1 MWSTFRIYCSMG
13 WIDIMQ
19 NERNYFSLMFSDTD
33 SRRYIFAVLAMFLL
47 TSAYQ
52 TSVFYYFKSEE
63 IIGKYDVPSWDV
75 SFDSVDLNE
84 EETQI
89 IADGTISSY
98 FLEIDESKIMS
109 NSYVGFLN
117 IVVSYEETSGNFA
130 DPCDF
135 VSVNLRPEGI
145 LAEWDNESNS
155 LSGSSDQCT
164 DILLFV
170 QIYPSFDGSNVTVV
184 SDTIDEALAHWS
196 NETYGM
202 GELNLEVEVNTQQ
215 RVEGLPTQQDT
226 DEAVTVSWR
235 LTTFVPTAKQLDVE

>member
-1 MWSTFRIYCSMG
+1 
-13 WIDIMQ
+13 MQ
-19 NERNYFSLMFSDTD
+19 EETSYLSLVFSDED
-33 SRRYIFAVLAMFLL
+33 SRPYIFAVLAVFLL

-63 IIGKYDVPSWDV
+63 IIGKYDVPTWDV
-75 SFDSVDLNE
+75 SFESSDLSE

-89 IADGTISSY
+89 VADGTTASY
-98 FLEIDESKIMS
+98 FLDIDDSNVME
-109 NSYVGFLN
+109 NSYVGLLN
-117 IVVSYEETSGNFA
+117 VVVSYEETSGNFA

-145 LAEWDNESNS
+145 LAQWDNQSNV

-170 QIYPSFDGSNVTVV
+170 QIYPSFDGSNVTVE
-184 SDTIDEALAHWS
+184 SETIDEALSHWS
-196 NETYGM
+196 NETYGR

-235 LTTFVPTAKQLDVE
+235 LTTFIPTATQLGEE

>member
-1 MWSTFRIYCSMG
+1 MG

-19 NERNYFSLMFSDTD
+19 NERNYFSLIFSDTD

-75 SFDSVDLNE
+75 SFESVDLNE

-184 SDTIDEALAHWS
+184 SDTIDEALDHWS

>member
-1 MWSTFRIYCSMG
+1 
-13 WIDIMQ
+13 MQ
-19 NERNYFSLMFSDTD
+19 NESNYFSLMFSDTD

>member
-1 MWSTFRIYCSMG
+1 
-13 WIDIMQ
+13 MQ
-19 NERNYFSLMFSDTD
+19 HESNYFSLIFSDPV
-33 SRRYIFAVLAMFLL
+33 SRRYIFAVLAVFLL

-75 SFDSVDLNE
+75 SFESIDLSE

-89 IADGTISSY
+89 IADGTTSSY
-98 FLEIDESKIMS
+98 FLEIDDSMIME

-117 IVVSYEETSGNFA
+117 VVVSYEETSDNFA

-145 LAEWDNESNS
+145 LAQWDNESNS

-170 QIYPSFDGSNVTVV
+170 QIYPLFDGSNVTVE

-196 NETYGM
+196 NETYGK

-215 RVEGLPTQQDT
+215 RVDGPIPTQQDN
-226 DEAVTVSWR
+226 EESVTVTWSV
-235 LTTFVPTAKQLDVE
+235 TTFLPKATQLNDE

>member
-1 MWSTFRIYCSMG
+1 MG
-13 WIDIMQ
+13 WIDFMQ
-19 NERNYFSLMFSDTD
+19 NEMNYFSLVFSDSD

-52 TSVFYYFKSEE
+52 TSVFYYFKSDE

-75 SFDSVDLNE
+75 SFESVDLNE

-98 FLEIDESKIMS
+98 FLEIDDSKIMA

-155 LSGSSDQCT
+155 LSGSSDQCS

-170 QIYPSFDGSNVTVV
+170 QIYPSFDQSNVTVV
-184 SDTIDEALAHWS
+184 SETIDDALDRWS
-196 NETYGM
+196 NETYGK

-235 LTTFVPTAKQLDVE
+235 LTTFVPTAKQLDN

>member
-1 MWSTFRIYCSMG
+1 
-13 WIDIMQ
+13 MQ
-19 NERNYFSLMFSDTD
+19 EETSYLSLVFSDED
-33 SRRYIFAVLAMFLL
+33 SRPYIFAVLAVFLL

-63 IIGKYDVPSWDV
+63 IIGKYDVPTWDV
-75 SFDSVDLNE
+75 SFESSDLSE

-89 IADGTISSY
+89 VADGTTASY
-98 FLEIDESKIMS
+98 FLDIDDSKIME
-109 NSYVGFLN
+109 NSYVGLLN
-117 IVVSYEETSGNFA
+117 VVVSYEETSGNFA

-145 LAEWDNESNS
+145 LAQWDNQSNV

-170 QIYPSFDGSNVTVV
+170 QIYPSFDGSNVTVE
-184 SDTIDEALAHWS
+184 SESIDEALSHWS
-196 NETYGM
+196 NETYGR

-235 LTTFVPTAKQLDVE
+235 LTTFMPTATQIDED

>member
-1 MWSTFRIYCSMG
+1 MG

-75 SFDSVDLNE
+75 SFESVDLNE

-109 NSYVGFLN
+109 NSYVAFLN

>member
-1 MWSTFRIYCSMG
+1 MG
-13 WIDIMQ
+13 WIDFME
-19 NERNYFSLMFSDTD
+19 NEMNYFSLVFSDPD

-52 TSVFYYFKSEE
+52 TSVFYYFKSDE

-75 SFDSVDLNE
+75 SFESVELNE

-98 FLEIDESKIMS
+98 FLEIDDSKIMA

-155 LSGSSDQCT
+155 LSGSSDQCS

-170 QIYPSFDGSNVTVV
+170 QIYPSFDQSNVTVV
-184 SDTIDEALAHWS
+184 SDTIDEALDHWS
-196 NETYGM
+196 NETYGK

-235 LTTFVPTAKQLDVE
+235 LTTFVPTAKQLDN

>member
-1 MWSTFRIYCSMG
+1 
-13 WIDIMQ
+13 
-19 NERNYFSLMFSDTD
+19 MFSDTD

-75 SFDSVDLNE
+75 SFESVDLNE

-226 DEAVTVSWR
+226 DEAVTVSWT
-235 LTTFVPTAKQLDVE
+235 LTTFVPSAKQLDVE

>member
-1 MWSTFRIYCSMG
+1 M
-13 WIDIMQ
+13 
-19 NERNYFSLMFSDTD
+19 NYFSLVFSDSD

-52 TSVFYYFKSEE
+52 TSVFYYFKSDE

-75 SFDSVDLNE
+75 SFESVDLNE

-98 FLEIDESKIMS
+98 FLEIDDSKIMA

-155 LSGSSDQCT
+155 LSGSSDQCS

-170 QIYPSFDGSNVTVV
+170 QIYPSFDQSNVTVV
-184 SDTIDEALAHWS
+184 SETIDDALDRWS
-196 NETYGM
+196 NETYGK

-235 LTTFVPTAKQLDVE
+235 LTTFVPTAKQLDN

>member
-1 MWSTFRIYCSMG
+1 MG
-13 WIDIMQ
+13 WIDLMQ
-19 NERNYFSLMFSDTD
+19 HESNYFSLIFSDPD
-33 SRRYIFAVLAMFLL
+33 SRRYIFAVLAVFLL

-75 SFDSVDLNE
+75 SFESIDLSE

-89 IADGTISSY
+89 IADGTTSSY
-98 FLEIDESKIMS
+98 FLEIDDSMIME

-117 IVVSYEETSGNFA
+117 VVVSYEETSDNFA

-145 LAEWDNESNS
+145 LAQWDNESNS

-170 QIYPSFDGSNVTVV
+170 QIYPLFDGSNVTVE

-196 NETYGM
+196 NETYGK

-215 RVEGLPTQQDT
+215 RVDGPIPTQQDN
-226 DEAVTVSWR
+226 EESVTVTWSV
-235 LTTFVPTAKQLDVE
+235 TTFLPKATQLNDE

>member
-1 MWSTFRIYCSMG
+1 
-13 WIDIMQ
+13 MQ
-19 NERNYFSLMFSDTD
+19 EETSYLSLVLSDED
-33 SRRYIFAVLAMFLL
+33 SRPYIFAMLAVFLL

-63 IIGKYDVPSWDV
+63 IIGKYDVPTWDV
-75 SFDSVDLNE
+75 SFESADLSE

-89 IADGTISSY
+89 VADGTTASY
-98 FLEIDESKIMS
+98 FLDIDDSNIME
-109 NSYVGFLN
+109 NSYVGLLN
-117 IVVSYEETSGNFA
+117 VVVSYEETSGNFA

-145 LAEWDNESNS
+145 LAQWDNQSNV

-170 QIYPSFDGSNVTVV
+170 QIYPSFDGSNVTVE
-184 SDTIDEALAHWS
+184 SETIDEALAHWS
-196 NETYGM
+196 NETYGR

-235 LTTFVPTAKQLDVE
+235 LTTFMPTATQIDEE

>member
-1 MWSTFRIYCSMG
+1 MWSPFRIYCSMG

-19 NERNYFSLMFSDTD
+19 NEKNYFSLIFSDTD

-75 SFDSVDLNE
+75 SFESVDLNE

-184 SDTIDEALAHWS
+184 SDTIDEALDHWS

-235 LTTFVPTAKQLDVE
+235 LTTFVPTAKQLDIE

>member
-1 MWSTFRIYCSMG
+1 
-13 WIDIMQ
+13 MQ
-19 NERNYFSLMFSDTD
+19 GETSYLSLIFSDEE
-33 SRRYIFAVLAMFLL
+33 SRKLIFVMLAVFLV

-63 IIGKYDVPSWDV
+63 IIGKYDVPSWDI
-75 SFDSVDLNE
+75 SFENSDLNV

-89 IADGTISSY
+89 IADGTTASY
-98 FLEIDESKIMS
+98 FLEIDDSILMEQ
-109 NSYVGFLN
+109 SYVGFLN
-117 IVVSYEETSGNFA
+117 VVVSYDETSDNFA

-145 LAEWDNESNS
+145 VAQWDNESNT

-170 QIYPSFDGSNVTVV
+170 QIYPSFDGSNVTVE
-184 SDTIDEALAHWS
+184 SETIDEVLDPWS
-196 NETYGM
+196 NKTYGV

-215 RVEGLPTQQDT
+215 RVEGPIPTQQDEEET
-226 DEAVTVSWR
+226 VTVNWW
-235 LTTFVPTAKQLDVE
+235 LTTFMPMATQQDE

>member
-1 MWSTFRIYCSMG
+1 
-13 WIDIMQ
+13 
-19 NERNYFSLMFSDTD
+19 MF
-33 SRRYIFAVLAMFLL
+33 ML

-52 TSVFYYFKSEE
+52 TSVFYYFKSDE
-63 IIGKYDVPSWDV
+63 IIAKYDVPTWDV
-75 SFDSVDLNE
+75 SFESADLNE

-98 FLEIDESKIMS
+98 FLEIDDSKIIAG
-109 NSYVGFLN
+109 SYVGFLN

-155 LSGSSDQCT
+155 LSGSSDQCS

-170 QIYPSFDGSNVTVV
+170 QIYPSFDQSNVTVV
-184 SDTIDEALAHWS
+184 SDTIDEALDPWS
-196 NETYGM
+196 NETYGK

-235 LTTFVPTAKQLDVE
+235 LTTFVPTAKQVDN

>member
-1 MWSTFRIYCSMG
+1 MG

-75 SFDSVDLNE
+75 SFESVDLNE

>member
-1 MWSTFRIYCSMG
+1 
-13 WIDIMQ
+13 
-19 NERNYFSLMFSDTD
+19 MFSDTD

-75 SFDSVDLNE
+75 SFESVDLNE

>member
-1 MWSTFRIYCSMG
+1 
-13 WIDIMQ
+13 MQ
-19 NERNYFSLMFSDTD
+19 NESNYFSLMFSDTD

-75 SFDSVDLNE
+75 SFESVDLNE

-184 SDTIDEALAHWS
+184 SDTIDEALAQWS

-235 LTTFVPTAKQLDVE
+235 LTTFVPIAKQIDLSLIHI

>member
-1 MWSTFRIYCSMG
+1 
-13 WIDIMQ
+13 MQ
-19 NERNYFSLMFSDTD
+19 EETSYLSLVLSDED
-33 SRRYIFAVLAMFLL
+33 SRPYIFAMLAVFLL

-63 IIGKYDVPSWDV
+63 IIGKYDVPTWDV
-75 SFDSVDLNE
+75 SFESADLSE

-89 IADGTISSY
+89 VADGTTASY
-98 FLEIDESKIMS
+98 FLDIDDSNIME
-109 NSYVGFLN
+109 NSYVGLLN
-117 IVVSYEETSGNFA
+117 VVVSYEETSGNFA

-145 LAEWDNESNS
+145 LAQWDNQSNV

-170 QIYPSFDGSNVTVV
+170 QVYPSFDGSNVTVE
-184 SDTIDEALAHWS
+184 SETIDEALAHWS
-196 NETYGM
+196 NETYGR

-235 LTTFVPTAKQLDVE
+235 LTTFMPTATQIDEE

>member
-19 NERNYFSLMFSDTD
+19 NERNYFSLIFSDTD

-75 SFDSVDLNE
+75 SFESVDLNE

-184 SDTIDEALAHWS
+184 SDTIDEALDHWS

-235 LTTFVPTAKQLDVE
+235 LTTFVPTAKQLDAE

>member
-1 MWSTFRIYCSMG
+1 MG
-13 WIDIMQ
+13 WIDFME
-19 NERNYFSLMFSDTD
+19 NETNYFSLVFSDAD
-33 SRRYIFAVLAMFLL
+33 SRRYIFAVLAMFML

-52 TSVFYYFKSEE
+52 TSVFYYFKSDE

-75 SFDSVDLNE
+75 SFESVDLNE

-98 FLEIDESKIMS
+98 FLEIDDSKI
-109 NSYVGFLN
+109 NAGSYVGFLN

-155 LSGSSDQCT
+155 LSG
-164 DILLFV
+164 
-170 QIYPSFDGSNVTVV
+170 
-184 SDTIDEALAHWS
+184 
-196 NETYGM
+196 
-202 GELNLEVEVNTQQ
+202 
-215 RVEGLPTQQDT
+215 
-226 DEAVTVSWR
+226 
-235 LTTFVPTAKQLDVE
+235 

>member
-1 MWSTFRIYCSMG
+1 MG

-19 NERNYFSLMFSDTD
+19 NERNYFSLIFSDTD

-75 SFDSVDLNE
+75 SFESVDLNE

-164 DILLFV
+164 AILLFV

>member
-1 MWSTFRIYCSMG
+1 
-13 WIDIMQ
+13 MQ
-19 NERNYFSLMFSDTD
+19 EETSYLSLVFSDED
-33 SRRYIFAVLAMFLL
+33 SRPYIFAVLAVFLL

-63 IIGKYDVPSWDV
+63 IIGKYDVPTWDV
-75 SFDSVDLNE
+75 SFESSDLSE

-89 IADGTISSY
+89 VADGTTASY
-98 FLEIDESKIMS
+98 FLDIDDSKIME

-117 IVVSYEETSGNFA
+117 VVVSYEETSGNFA

-145 LAEWDNESNS
+145 LAQWDNQSNV

-170 QIYPSFDGSNVTVV
+170 QIYPSFDGSNVTVE
-184 SDTIDEALAHWS
+184 SETIDEALSHWS
-196 NETYGM
+196 NETYGR

-235 LTTFVPTAKQLDVE
+235 LTTFMPTATQIDEE

>member
-1 MWSTFRIYCSMG
+1 MG
-13 WIDIMQ
+13 WIDFM
-19 NERNYFSLMFSDTD
+19 ESEMNYFSLVFSDSD

-52 TSVFYYFKSEE
+52 TSVFYYFKSDE

-75 SFDSVDLNE
+75 SFESIDLNE

-98 FLEIDESKIMS
+98 FLEIDDSKIMA

-155 LSGSSDQCT
+155 LSGSSDQCS

-170 QIYPSFDGSNVTVV
+170 QIYPSFDQSNVTVV
-184 SDTIDEALAHWS
+184 SETIDDALDRWS
-196 NETYGM
+196 NETYGK

-235 LTTFVPTAKQLDVE
+235 LTTFMPTATQIDEE

>member
-1 MWSTFRIYCSMG
+1 
-13 WIDIMQ
+13 MQ
-19 NERNYFSLMFSDTD
+19 EETSYLSLVFSDED
-33 SRRYIFAVLAMFLL
+33 SRPYIFAVLAVFLL

-63 IIGKYDVPSWDV
+63 IIGKYDVPTWDV
-75 SFDSVDLNE
+75 SFESSDLSE

-89 IADGTISSY
+89 VADGTTASY
-98 FLEIDESKIMS
+98 FLDIDDSKIME
-109 NSYVGFLN
+109 NSYVGLLN
-117 IVVSYEETSGNFA
+117 VVVSYEETSGNFA

-145 LAEWDNESNS
+145 LAQWDNESNS

-170 QIYPSFDGSNVTVV
+170 QIYPSFDGSNVTVE
-184 SDTIDEALAHWS
+184 SETIDEALSHWS
-196 NETYGM
+196 NETYGR

-235 LTTFVPTAKQLDVE
+235 LTTFMPTATQIDEE

>member
-1 MWSTFRIYCSMG
+1 MG

-19 NERNYFSLMFSDTD
+19 NERNYFSLIFSDMD
-33 SRRYIFAVLAMFLL
+33 SRRYTFAVLAIFLL

-75 SFDSVDLNE
+75 SFESVDLNE

-184 SDTIDEALAHWS
+184 SDTIDEALAQWS

-235 LTTFVPTAKQLDVE
+235 LTTFVPTAKQLDD

>member
-1 MWSTFRIYCSMG
+1 
-13 WIDIMQ
+13 MQ
-19 NERNYFSLMFSDTD
+19 EETSYLSLVFSDED
-33 SRRYIFAVLAMFLL
+33 SRPYIFAVLAVFLL

-63 IIGKYDVPSWDV
+63 IIGKYDVPTWDV
-75 SFDSVDLNE
+75 SFESADLSE

-89 IADGTISSY
+89 VADGTTASY
-98 FLEIDESKIMS
+98 FLDIDDSKIME
-109 NSYVGFLN
+109 NSYVGLLN
-117 IVVSYEETSGNFA
+117 VVVSYEETSGNFA

-145 LAEWDNESNS
+145 LAQWDNQSNV

-170 QIYPSFDGSNVTVV
+170 QIYPSFDGSNVTVE
-184 SDTIDEALAHWS
+184 SETIDEALAHWS
-196 NETYGM
+196 NETYGR

-235 LTTFVPTAKQLDVE
+235 LTTFMPTATQIDEE

>member
-1 MWSTFRIYCSMG
+1 
-13 WIDIMQ
+13 MQ
-19 NERNYFSLMFSDTD
+19 NERNYFSLIFSDTD

-75 SFDSVDLNE
+75 SFESVDLNE

-184 SDTIDEALAHWS
+184 SDTIDEALDHWT

-226 DEAVTVSWR
+226 DEAVTVGWR

>member
-1 MWSTFRIYCSMG
+1 M
-13 WIDIMQ
+13 
-19 NERNYFSLMFSDTD
+19 NYFSLVFSDPD

-52 TSVFYYFKSEE
+52 TSVFYYFKSDE

-75 SFDSVDLNE
+75 SFESVELNE

-98 FLEIDESKIMS
+98 FLEIDDSKIMA

-155 LSGSSDQCT
+155 LSGSSDQCS

-170 QIYPSFDGSNVTVV
+170 QIYPSFDQSNVTVV
-184 SDTIDEALAHWS
+184 SETIDDALDRWS
-196 NETYGM
+196 NETYGK

-235 LTTFVPTAKQLDVE
+235 LTTFVPTAKQLDN

>member
-1 MWSTFRIYCSMG
+1 
-13 WIDIMQ
+13 MQ
-19 NERNYFSLMFSDTD
+19 EETNYLSLVFSDED
-33 SRRYIFAVLAMFLL
+33 SRPYIFAVLAVFLL

-63 IIGKYDVPSWDV
+63 IIGKYDVPTWDV
-75 SFDSVDLNE
+75 SFESSDLSE

-89 IADGTISSY
+89 VADGTTASY
-98 FLEIDESKIMS
+98 FLDIDDSKIME
-109 NSYVGFLN
+109 NSYVGLLN
-117 IVVSYEETSGNFA
+117 VVVSYEETSGNFA

-145 LAEWDNESNS
+145 MAQWDNQSNV

-170 QIYPSFDGSNVTVV
+170 QIYPSFDGSNVTVE
-184 SDTIDEALAHWS
+184 SESIDEALSHWS
-196 NETYGM
+196 NETYGR

-235 LTTFVPTAKQLDVE
+235 LTTFMPTATQIDEE